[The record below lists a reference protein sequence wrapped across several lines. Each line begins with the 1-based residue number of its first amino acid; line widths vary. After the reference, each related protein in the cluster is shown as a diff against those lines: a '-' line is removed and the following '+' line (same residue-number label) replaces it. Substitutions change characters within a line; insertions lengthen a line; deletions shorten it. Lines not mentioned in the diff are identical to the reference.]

1 MIADSETAYPEFRE
15 LGIAAVRL
23 LQGAV
28 YVDDT
33 ETWDILLANQSELF
47 AYFLKIGLML
57 VVDEP
62 DGLAY
67 LKQLTAE
74 EQPPG
79 YERLP
84 TLFRRTTLG
93 YDATLLCVLL
103 RDAYR
108 QFEDEDLDNERCV
121 VELETL
127 RDAWRTFF
135 PAKLD
140 DVQLQ
145 RRLLSAMA
153 KLEKLKFVR
162 PWQRNSQ
169 TWEVRR
175 LLKSRL
181 PIEQLEALRTQLLQ
195 AAQATANASQDLESE
210 KS

>member
-1 MIADSETAYPEFRE
+1 MIVDSETAYPEFRE

-28 YVDDT
+28 YADDN
-33 ETWDILLANQSELF
+33 ETWDILLANQSELT
-47 AYFLKIGLML
+47 AYFLKIGLVL

-67 LKQLTAE
+67 LKQSTAE

-127 RDAWRTFF
+127 RDIWRTFF

-181 PIEQLEALRTQLLQ
+181 PIEQLEELRTQLLQ
-195 AAQATANASQDLESE
+195 AAEATANAPLDPESE
-210 KS
+210 KA